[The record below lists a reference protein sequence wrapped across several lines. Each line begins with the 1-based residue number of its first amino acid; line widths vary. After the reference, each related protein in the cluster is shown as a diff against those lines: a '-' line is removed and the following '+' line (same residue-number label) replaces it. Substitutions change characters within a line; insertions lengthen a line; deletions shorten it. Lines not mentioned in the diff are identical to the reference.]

1 MEQKTIREYSKEE
14 TKEFVNTVISEH
26 YNCIIS
32 NVKYVG
38 GGSFG
43 YVYITDVPVAP
54 YKLIVKACRLS
65 GMYKCEANAL
75 RTLGDDTL
83 IHIPT
88 VYFTFEAN
96 DDVPMDFI
104 VEEFIEGTDCF
115 TDFRKIFLSKR
126 KKKRFANNIADALA
140 HWHSITNDKF
150 GSLDNPEYDNWLDFY
165 KPFAGD
171 VLNTAEKM
179 YNEGKINH
187 KTINTMQV
195 AWNNFDYI
203 FSESI
208 EHASLIH
215 GDLNVMNVMSDDK
228 LNITAIID
236 PLDCKWADKEF
247 DLFQLRN
254 LSGDFF
260 NLYNTYKAK
269 YPVSK
274 NVDLKCAF
282 YAVYH
287 EVYCFISSGR
297 HTEIILKTAVNRLI
311 RELKKA
317 GLL

>member
-26 YNCIIS
+26 YNCKIS

-43 YVYITDVPVAP
+43 YVYITEIPVAP

-126 KKKRFANNIADALA
+126 KKQRFANNIADALA

-171 VLNTAEKM
+171 VLNTAAKM

-187 KTINTMQV
+187 KTLNTMQV

-203 FSESI
+203 FSEPI

-215 GDLNVMNVMSDDK
+215 GDLNVMNVMSDGN
-228 LNITAIID
+228 LNIT
-236 PLDCKWADKEF
+236 EF

-274 NVDLKCAF
+274 NVDLKCTL